1 MFYVNSLLEH
11 AKAKQGIHLNELKNI
26 QLTILNEIQELK
38 LKRWGSDWFLLL
50 HWLRTGVMFYLHL
63 NVIF

>member
-1 MFYVNSLLEH
+1 MENNEENCISLNMFYVNSLLEH

-38 LKRWGSDWFLLL
+38 LKRWGSD
-50 HWLRTGVMFYLHL
+50 
-63 NVIF
+63 